1 MHPDS
6 PSDVLVVVPPA
17 LYPKYAVTSTTSCT
31 FRCAASNA
39 AKCAANL
46 CSCPSDQRGV
56 IEAAPPEKTVA
67 ETVVPLSAERAM
79 GNEEVAVPTQ
89 EHYSAEPVKVH

>member
-17 LYPKYAVTSTTSCT
+17 LYPKYAVTTAISCT

-56 IEAAPPEKTVA
+56 IEAAPPEETVA

-79 GNEEVAVPTQ
+79 GNEEVAVAAQ
-89 EHYSAEPVKVH
+89 EHYSAEPVNVH